1 MFSLASAINSQ
12 LAYHWRS
19 AIYRSPRTCVPWWV
33 SIWITRTPLFFLVS
47 AVIAFSAGL
56 VCFTFASYPH
66 RPFIPVVITV
76 ATSISSFALL
86 AVGFWFAG
94 ERYAFSKTEG
104 TKVRVMIINPLWPS
118 SLMPILEHSVAGPS
132 SGRGHSILL
141 GSIRSFLAG
150 KTFPIWPLCSRW
162 RMDRETL
169 SSREGENPTQPIFLQ
184 TFVDQDLHYR
194 ILPREWPRV
203 RERDADGGRARVP

>member
-1 MFSLASAINSQ
+1 MLPNIPLFTSYQSYQTRTEEAVNLLWLISLVFSLASAINSQ

-47 AVIAFSAGL
+47 AVVAFSAGL
-56 VCFTFASYPH
+56 VCFTFATYQN

-104 TKVRVMIINPLWPS
+104 TKVRVGLEMIYS
-118 SLMPILEHSVAGPS
+118 
-132 SGRGHSILL
+132 
-141 GSIRSFLAG
+141 
-150 KTFPIWPLCSRW
+150 
-162 RMDRETL
+162 
-169 SSREGENPTQPIFLQ
+169 PTQF
-184 TFVDQDLHYR
+184 
-194 ILPREWPRV
+194 
-203 RERDADGGRARVP
+203 